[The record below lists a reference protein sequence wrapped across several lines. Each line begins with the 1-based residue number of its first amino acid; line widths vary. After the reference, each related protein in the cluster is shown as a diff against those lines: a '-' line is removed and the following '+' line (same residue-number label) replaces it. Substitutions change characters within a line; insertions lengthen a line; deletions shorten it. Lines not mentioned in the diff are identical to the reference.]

1 MKPQTATQLRDRE
14 IKLIHVA
21 RRDLGLDDA
30 TYRAVL
36 REVAGVKSSTEL
48 DSRGRHKLLEHFKQ
62 KGFTVKSKA
71 KATKPNVSAGAVS
84 SAAADPQ
91 YHKIRSL
98 WSALHEAGAV
108 RVNTEAALR
117 IFIKRITG
125 CDDYRFCNGQQVVT
139 VIEALKKWLARSQ
152 NKTSPSAAVQDQT
165 PEEIHV

>member
-71 KATKPNVSAGAVS
+71 KATKPNASASAVNN
-84 SAAADPQ
+84 AADPQ